1 MFSVIISNPPY
12 QGTNATTNK
21 THSLW
26 KKFIKK
32 SKGYSNTLLFVT
44 PDTTIS
50 NKGSVKLL
58 KDEGSLSYYK
68 FLGRKHF
75 NVGVN
80 TAHWMWIKD
89 WADDCSVEL
98 ECGEV
103 IKINK
108 GLIGKLPSSNITPLS
123 VSIQKKILD
132 CSSKLSPK
140 QSKIFHSDLQKA
152 GKYKV
157 FNTTSQGIVNS
168 IKEPVDANDI
178 KVMFSNTGAYKPILD
193 EGYCGTCWHSYSYKV
208 NTKEEAKALLK
219 YFQSSL
225 IVYFN
230 KINREGGFTRKLF
243 AENVPNLKTYKE
255 LSLTKDE
262 IIEIEKICFQS

>member
-32 SKGYSNTLLFVT
+32 SKANSNTLLFVT

-50 NKGSVKLL
+50 NSGSVKLL
-58 KDEGSLSYYK
+58 KDGGSLSHYK
-68 FLGRKHF
+68 FLGKKHF

-80 TAHWMWIKD
+80 TAHWMWLRDYSNKCI
-89 WADDCSVEL
+89 VEL
-98 ECGEV
+98 ECGAV

-108 GLIGKLPSSNITPLS
+108 DLIGKLPSSNITPLS
-123 VSIQKKILD
+123 VSIQSKILK
-132 CSSKLSPK
+132 CKRKLTPK
-140 QSKIFHSDLQKA
+140 QSKIFHSDLQAA

-157 FNTTSQGIVNS
+157 LNTTAQGIVNS
-168 IKEPVDANDI
+168 VKKPIDAEDI
-178 KVMFSNTGAYKPILD
+178 KVMFSNCGEYKPILD
-193 EGYCGTCWHSYSYKV
+193 ESYAGTCWHSYSYAAE
-208 NTKEEAKALLK
+208 TKKEAQQLLK
-219 YFQSSL
+219 HFQSSL
-225 IVYFN
+225 ILYFN

-243 AENVPNLKTYKE
+243 AQNIPHMNEE
-255 LSLTKDE
+255 LSLTKEEQKE
-262 IIEIEKICFQS
+262 INKCFQ

>member
-1 MFSVIISNPPY
+1 MFSVILCNPPY

-32 SKGYSNTLLFVT
+32 SKAYSETLLFVA
-44 PDTTIS
+44 PDTAIS

-58 KDEGSLSYYK
+58 KNGGSLSHYK

-89 WADDCSVEL
+89 WADDCNVEL
-98 ECGEV
+98 ECGAI

-108 GLIGKLPSSNITPLS
+108 DLIGKLPSSNITPLS

-132 CSSKLSPK
+132 CSNKLTPK
-140 QSKIFHSDLQKA
+140 QSKIFHSDLQKY
-152 GKYKV
+152 GKHKV
-157 FNTTSQGIVNS
+157 LNTTAQGIVNS

-178 KVMFSNTGAYKPILD
+178 KVMFSNTGEYKPFLD
-193 EGYCGTCWHSYSYKV
+193 ERNCGTCWHSYSYKV
-208 NTKEEAKALLK
+208 DSKEEAQALLK

-243 AENVPNLKTYKE
+243 ADNIPNLKTYKD
-255 LSLTKDE
+255 LDLTDE
-262 IIEIEKICFQS
+262 EIGEIKICSQ